1 MNYFSPLNNN
11 HIKNQYKNI
20 LQKYFKY
27 QLYFI
32 IGGVIMPDI
41 LLYIV
46 IIIIV
51 LFLIILAASIKIMA
65 EYQRI
70 VVFRLGRLIGIKG
83 PGLVF
88 IIPII
93 DTYIRLDLRTRVID
107 VPKQRIITN
116 DNVTID
122 VDAVVYYRITDP
134 QKAIVEVQR
143 YDLATSLLAQ
153 TTLRDIL
160 GQKSLDEILS
170 QREELNKNL
179 QSIIDLGTDP
189 WGIKVSAVTI
199 KDVALPEEML
209 RAIAKQAEA
218 EREKRSRIIMAEG
231 ELQASAKMSEA
242 AKLYEQT
249 PTALRLRELQTLT
262 EIAREK
268 NLIIVPAGEMGN
280 IAGIAKAVSQK
291 KE

>member
-1 MNYFSPLNNN
+1 MML
-11 HIKNQYKNI
+11 
-20 LQKYFKY
+20 
-27 QLYFI
+27 
-32 IGGVIMPDI
+32 DI
-41 LLYIV
+41 LLYVV
-46 IIIIV
+46 IILIV
-51 LFLIILAASIKIMA
+51 LLLMILAASIKIMA

-93 DTYIRLDLRTRVID
+93 DKYIRLDLRTRVID

-116 DNVTID
+116 DNVTVD
-122 VDAVVYYRITDP
+122 VDAVVYFRITDP

-170 QREELNKNL
+170 QREELNKSL

-189 WGIKVSAVTI
+189 WGIKVSAVTL
-199 KDVALPEEML
+199 KDVSLPEEML

-231 ELQASAKMSEA
+231 ELQASSKMTEA
-242 AKLYEQT
+242 AKLYEKT
-249 PTALRLRELQTLT
+249 PIALRLRELQTLT

-268 NLIIVPAGEMGN
+268 NLIIVPGGEIGN
-280 IAGIAKAVSQK
+280 IAGIAKAVNQK

>member
-1 MNYFSPLNNN
+1 
-11 HIKNQYKNI
+11 
-20 LQKYFKY
+20 
-27 QLYFI
+27 
-32 IGGVIMPDI
+32 MPEI
-41 LLYIV
+41 LLYI
-46 IIIIV
+46 IIILVILLLIV
-51 LFLIILAASIKIMA
+51 LAASIKIMA

-122 VDAVVYYRITDP
+122 VDAVVYFRITDP

-170 QREELNKNL
+170 QREELNKSL

-189 WGIKVSAVTI
+189 WGIKVSAVTL

-249 PTALRLRELQTLT
+249 PIALRLRELQTLT

-280 IAGIAKAVSQK
+280 IAGIAKAVTQK